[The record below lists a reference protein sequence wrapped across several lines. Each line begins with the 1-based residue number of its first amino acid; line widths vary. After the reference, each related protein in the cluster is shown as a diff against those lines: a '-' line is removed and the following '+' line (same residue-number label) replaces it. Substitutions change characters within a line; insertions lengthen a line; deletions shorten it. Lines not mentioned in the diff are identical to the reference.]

1 MENETITN
9 TKKCDDCGDEFIQEH
24 IVKHFQGHYF
34 ICRNCIA
41 YYRRKYKKREKIN
54 GNKNIYK

>member
-9 TKKCDDCGDEFIQEH
+9 TKKCDDCGDEFIQEL

-41 YYRRKYKKREKIN
+41 YYRRKYKKGK
-54 GNKNIYK
+54 K